1 MAKVKALKL
10 DRPRCEAIRS
20 YNYGNETGA
29 TDRRCKHLAKYEI
42 GEKQLCEKH
51 ASMEALSILL
61 NKLDAQGYEVVP
73 LGELLKE
80 GQGLARTP

>member
-1 MAKVKALKL
+1 MAKINALKL

-29 TDRRCKHLAKYEI
+29 TDRRCKNLAKYEI

-61 NKLDAQGYEVVP
+61 RQQKVADKRRLEV
-73 LGELLKE
+73 EAM
-80 GQGLARTP
+80 ARRKSERA